1 MQQIFGD
8 AANASNRL
16 PVSTRYSCY
25 SLNEISRFVAFF
37 LLLYFIPGCD
47 DSVPVSV
54 MVTDETKNPIPDAL
68 VAVLGQDL
76 DESYVPRVVFR
87 TDESGKGKS
96 SFIGHSGGFKG
107 IKVSADG
114 YATLRKRVPCG
125 KDGIEEHII
134 LEKEKPD
141 EP

>member
-1 MQQIFGD
+1 MKSLTTKAENI
-8 AANASNRL
+8 
-16 PVSTRYSCY
+16 
-25 SLNEISRFVAFF
+25 SLNTSISTTWLFALFLFV
-37 LLLYFIPGCD
+37 LVIPGCD

-54 MVTDETKNPIPDAL
+54 MVTDETKKPIPNAL

-87 TDESGKGKS
+87 TDESGKRKN
-96 SFIGHSGGFKG
+96 SFIGHNGGYMG
-107 IKVSADG
+107 LKVSADG

-125 KDGIEEHII
+125 KNGIDEVII
-134 LEKEKPD
+134 LEKEKLD